1 MITLTVNGEE
11 YPLSID
17 PETPLL
23 WALRDALGL
32 KGAKYGCGVGLCGMC
47 TVLID
52 GEPNHA
58 CMVPLARVAGRPVTT
73 IEGLAED
80 HRVKQSWIAEQVPQ
94 CGYCQPGQIMA
105 AVALLAQHPQ
115 PTPEQ
120 IDAAMS
126 GVLCRCGTYPRIR
139 RAIAR
144 AAQGSA
150 NVGRSQ
156 FPASRDTG
164 TPRYGARDTTPGIE
178 EAGQRKE
185 QLPRTSEATAA
196 VSGVAKPAVH
206 STGPVMIPFAQTQD
220 CVALNDWVRIAPDGQ
235 VILVVDRS
243 EMGQGAT
250 TALAILIAEELEV
263 ELDEVRVTFAPADP
277 VYDNRLWS
285 GQFTGG
291 SSSIRGE
298 WEWLRQQ
305 GAAAREQLLAAAA
318 KQFGVPQAECR
329 AERGAVLHAA
339 SGQRAAYGALASA
352 AARQRAP
359 KHPALKPPE
368 QFRLVGRPLP
378 RIEIPDMVAGRAL
391 YALDVS
397 LPNMLTATVL
407 RCPTFGGRMARF
419 EGAAA
424 RAVPGVRDVIAIDSG
439 IAVVADSFWAALR
452 GRERLQVEWIEGPHH
467 ALDNAAAYA
476 ALAAGLS
483 RKGKVARN
491 DGDALRALKKA
502 DQVFEARYT
511 TPYLAHAPLEPMTC
525 VAHVRADA
533 CDVWVGTQSQ
543 SATQKEAAR
552 IAGLPRSKVKVHTL
566 YLGGG
571 FGRRLE
577 TDFVSDA
584 VELSR
589 RLGVPVQV
597 VWTRG
602 DDLQHDWYRPAH
614 AAHLSAALDE
624 AGSPRALALRI
635 AGPELALEG
644 IDVPYAIANVRE
656 EHVEVESPV
665 PVGAWRSVGASNNA
679 FAVECFI
686 DELAHVAGRD
696 PLAFRLA
703 LLPRAARHRAVLE
716 HVAAAAGWQAPL
728 APGHGRGIADCM
740 DAGGRATHGAVA
752 EARAARHGRRGR
764 GLAVYQCFGSVA
776 AQVAEVTV
784 GSDNRIRVS
793 RVVCTIDCGRV
804 VNPDTVRAQIEGSIA
819 LGLSAA
825 LKEEVRIAHGRVQQA
840 TFADYPILTL
850 AEMPEVEV
858 HVLPSE
864 APPGGVGEPGVP
876 VIAPAVANAV
886 YAATGRRLRALPL
899 RP

>member
-1 MITLTVNGEE
+1 MITLTVNGED

-23 WALRDALGL
+23 WALRDTLGL
-32 KGAKYGCGVGLCGMC
+32 KGTKYGCGVGLCGIC

-58 CMVPLARVAGRPVTT
+58 CMVSVARVAGRPVTT

-80 HRVKQSWIAEQVPQ
+80 HRAKQSWIAEQVPQ

-105 AVALLAQHPQ
+105 AAALLAQHPQ
-115 PTPEQ
+115 PTPRQ
-120 IDAAMS
+120 VDAAMS

-139 RAIAR
+139 RAITR
-144 AAQGSA
+144 AAQGRA
-150 NVGRSQ
+150 NV
-156 FPASRDTG
+156 
-164 TPRYGARDTTPGIE
+164 ARD
-178 EAGQRKE
+178 
-185 QLPRTSEATAA
+185 RTSGATAA
-196 VSGVAKPAVH
+196 ASGVAEPAVR
-206 STGPVMIPFAQTQD
+206 STGPVLIPFVHTHD
-220 CVALNDWVRIAPDGQ
+220 CVVLNDWVRIAPDGQ

-250 TALAILIAEELEV
+250 TALAMLIAEELEV
-263 ELDEVRVTFAPADP
+263 ELDQVRITFAPADP

-305 GAAAREQLLAAAA
+305 GAAAREQLISAAA
-318 KQFGVPQAECR
+318 KQFGVPKAECR
-329 AERGAVLHAA
+329 AEAGVVLHTA
-339 SGQRAAYGALASA
+339 SGQRATYGALASA

-359 KHPALKPPE
+359 KHPPLKPPG

-378 RIEIPDMVAGRAL
+378 RIEIPDMVAGRTL
-391 YALDVS
+391 YALDVT
-397 LPNMLTATVL
+397 LPNMMTATVL
-407 RCPTFGGRMARF
+407 RCPTFGGRVADF
-419 EGAAA
+419 DAAAA

-439 IAVVADSFWAALR
+439 IAVVADSFWAALC
-452 GRERLQVEWIEGPHH
+452 GRERLQIEWNEGPHH
-467 ALDNAAAYA
+467 AVDNAAVYA

-483 RKGKVARN
+483 RKGKVVRE

-502 DQVFEARYT
+502 GRVVEARYT
-511 TPYLAHAPLEPMTC
+511 TQYLAHAPLEPMTC

-543 SATQKEAAR
+543 GATQKEAAR
-552 IAGLPRSKVKVHTL
+552 ITGLPRSKVKVHTL

-589 RLGVPVQV
+589 RLGAPVQV

-602 DDLQHDWYRPAH
+602 DDLQHDRYRPAH

-624 AGSPRALALRI
+624 AGSPQALLLRV

-644 IDVPYAIANVRE
+644 IDIPYAIANLRE
-656 EHVEVESPV
+656 EHVEVESSV
-665 PVGAWRSVGASNNA
+665 PTGAWRSVGASNNA

-686 DELAHVAGRD
+686 DELAHAAGRD

-703 LLPRAARHRAVLE
+703 LLPQAARHRAVLE
-716 HVAAAAGWQAPL
+716 HIATAAGWGAPL
-728 APGHGRGIADCM
+728 APAHGRGIAD
-740 DAGGRATHGAVA
+740 GI
-752 EARAARHGRRGR
+752 EARAAQQGRCGR
-764 GLAVYQCFGSVA
+764 GLAVYHCFGSVA
-776 AQVAEVTV
+776 AQVAEVSV
-784 GSDNRIRVS
+784 DSDNQIRVS

-825 LKEEVRIAHGRVQQA
+825 LKEEVRIARGRVQQA

-858 HVLPSE
+858 HILPSE